1 MAAKKVKK
9 DFDKEQMYSKIM
21 PTLGAGGVRDA
32 QEPSGEPPHREAQP
46 RQANQPGYL
55 LRNYMEDIV
64 LEKLAHTMD
73 MLKAC
78 ECEKCK
84 KDVMAIALNELPPS
98 YMTLPPG
105 EVEAAVRKL
114 RSGVEVKVSAT
125 LIKAV
130 QTVKANP
137 AHTLER

>member
-21 PTLGAGGVRDA
+21 PTFGSGGVRDS
-32 QEPSGEPPHREAQP
+32 QPLPGEAAGQDAQP
-46 RQANQPGYL
+46 QPAYQPGYL

-64 LEKLAHTMD
+64 LEKLAHTMS

-114 RSGVEVKVSAT
+114 RSGMEVKVSAT

-137 AHTLER
+137 AHTLD

>member
-1 MAAKKVKK
+1 MAAKKMKK

-21 PTLGAGGVRDA
+21 PSFAAVQTQQR
-32 QEPSGEPPHREAQP
+32 PEPPQESEPEPAPREPQRIVGP
-46 RQANQPGYL
+46 KYL

-64 LEKLAHTMD
+64 LEKIGHTMN

-78 ECEKCK
+78 TCERCK
-84 KDVMAIALNELPPS
+84 KDIMALALNELPTAYRTVSPD
-98 YMTLPPG
+98 
-105 EVEAAVRKL
+105 EVEAAVRAL
-114 RSGVEVKVSAT
+114 RSGAEVKVSAA

-137 AHTLER
+137 RHEG